1 MKQLF
6 LVGAGGFLGSV
17 LRFSVSEWM
26 ARRYQDK
33 FPAGTLAV
41 NLIGCLLIGLLA
53 GLAGRRNLLSPD
65 VRLLIITGF
74 LGGFTTFSAFGLDTV
89 SLLRRGKSGLAL
101 LYLGVSVFGGLLLVW
116 VGLRV
121 AEPPSSTTPEP
132 ETSRQASP

>member
-101 LYLGVSVFGGLLLVW
+101 LYLGVSVFGGLLLV
-116 VGLRV
+116 L
-121 AEPPSSTTPEP
+121 SLIHI
-132 ETSRQASP
+132 